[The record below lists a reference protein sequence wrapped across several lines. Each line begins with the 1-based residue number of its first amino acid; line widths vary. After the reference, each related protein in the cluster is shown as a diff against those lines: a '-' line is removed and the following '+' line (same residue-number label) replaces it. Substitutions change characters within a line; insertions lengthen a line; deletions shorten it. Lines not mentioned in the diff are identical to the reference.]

1 MIPAS
6 YSPGDPPAAQA
17 RALLPSLGLP
27 VEVADAMRR
36 VLAGDARR
44 PAPGRRSPLQGG
56 WWLRGGA
63 SGSLALFQASPNA
76 TPRRWACADSGGRLH
91 SLLRW
96 AEPAADGPL
105 LGAALLLPGGG
116 WLEVKPGAARHPL
129 WGAADLLSVR
139 QGGELREVAR
149 CQAVN
154 YARIGCIPPV
164 DRPAHLPPGAGEAL
178 LNLLAV
184 LLADQ
189 GATQVTYRGPYPTEQ
204 LFHSLLRSFRCP
216 APAAETLH
224 AFTRE
229 APALALSGESGDNP
243 VAWQPRPYEP
253 VRAAEGVC
261 AHIRDGVETVWVGEA
276 PYRRAAATEAF
287 TDAFTETCTV
297 AAQAAGAR
305 VWREEGDGDGDGD
318 AEYHVGLVLLGAPYR
333 RVGVLNGRGGL
344 TEWHQAPPGDSP
356 ADENRIVE
364 KPATRAWQDAVF
376 AWAALNST
384 AALAP
389 GILALQGRLPAVW
402 AHLPH
407 ALAAID
413 NERLL
418 LQAGA
423 FDQFRR
429 LREGRES
436 GALALM
442 LISDVLSGAVPLL
455 RRQAQAMLEAAP
467 PPDWGALPRQGEAAR
482 RTAGIT
488 LNRVVP
494 GLARS
499 LAEGGAG
506 PAGAAPQP
514 S

>member
-6 YSPGDPPAAQA
+6 YSPGDSPAAQA
-17 RALLPSLGLP
+17 RALLPSLRLP
-27 VEVADAMRR
+27 VQVADAMRR
-36 VLAGDARR
+36 VLAGDAQG
-44 PAPGRRSPLQGG
+44 PAPGRRNPLEGG
-56 WWLRGGA
+56 WWLQGGA
-63 SGSLALFQASPNA
+63 WGSLALFQASPNA
-76 TPRRWACADSGGRLH
+76 APRRWAWADRGGRLH

-96 AEPAADGPL
+96 GDTAADGPL
-105 LGAALLLPGGG
+105 LGAALLLPGGN
-116 WLEVKPGAARHPL
+116 WLEVKPGAARHAL
-129 WGAADLLSVR
+129 WGASDLLSVR
-139 QGGELREVAR
+139 QSGDLREVAC
-149 CQAVN
+149 CQAVD

-204 LFHSLLRSFRCP
+204 LFYSLLRSFRCP
-216 APAAETLH
+216 APSEETLN
-224 AFTRE
+224 AFTR
-229 APALALSGESGDNP
+229 AGPALALSGESADNP
-243 VAWQPRPYEP
+243 VPWQPRPYEP
-253 VRAAEGVC
+253 VRAAEGIC
-261 AHIRDGVETVWVGEA
+261 AHMRDGVETVWVGEA
-276 PYRRAAATEAF
+276 PYRRAATTETSTEAS
-287 TDAFTETCTV
+287 TEALTV
-297 AAQAAGAR
+297 AAPAGGPR
-305 VWREEGDGDGDGD
+305 VWREKRDGD

-333 RVGVLNGRGGL
+333 RAGVLNCRGGL
-344 TEWHQAPPGDSP
+344 MEWHEAPPGESP
-356 ADENRIVE
+356 ADGET
-364 KPATRAWQDAVF
+364 PATRAWHDAVF

-413 NERLL
+413 NDRLL

-423 FDQFRR
+423 CDQFRR
-429 LREGRES
+429 LREGQES
-436 GALALM
+436 GPLALM

-467 PPDWGALPRQGEAAR
+467 PLDWGALLREGETAR
-482 RTAGIT
+482 RNTGNT
-488 LNRVVP
+488 LKRVVP
-494 GLARS
+494 ALARS
-499 LAEGGAG
+499 LAESGAG